1 MLRVF
6 PLFNNPGFSNRT
18 SVLGGGGGVLKGSLS
33 PRMNLLLYN
42 LFVLKQTNK
51 RQAVLMTVMGNL
63 TLQVHRSFVST
74 N

>member
-18 SVLGGGGGVLKGSLS
+18 SVLGGVLKGSLS